1 MLQFLH
7 IRNLALLD
15 EVSLDFEPGFT
26 AVTGETGAGKSVL
39 LGALSLL
46 AGNRAE
52 KTIIRTGA
60 EECEVEASLHVE
72 DGSALI
78 PLLAELELPACEDGS
93 LILRRSLHRK
103 RGGKVLINGALA
115 TVTALQ
121 QLGEVWID
129 FHGPG
134 EPQKLFHEKNQ
145 LSLLDIFAKNGKA
158 LEKYEADYDA
168 WRGLWRDMDNLRKA
182 ERLSPEEAEFLQ
194 GQINAINEVDPSEE
208 SIEQLERD
216 FNRLDNARELSQLS
230 EQTGDG
236 VREAARAAS
245 SVLRAARELADIDP
259 AADVLAGRVDA
270 LIIEAEDLAGEYDA
284 LASGGDFDPSEAESI
299 HQRMQTWLQIRRKYG
314 PTTEAVRAKRDD
326 LVRKISSQTNVEGQ
340 LIKLEHRAGELEKLL
355 RKQADEL
362 RRNRLKG
369 AKDLAAQAKE
379 LLTKLGFKKA
389 DFSIE
394 VETEDKLSRY
404 GHSNCRFVFSPNAG
418 QPLMPLNKI
427 ASSGET
433 ARVMLALKA
442 VLAKADST
450 ALLVFD
456 EVDANVGGEIGAAV
470 GRELA
475 TLAGDH
481 QVFCV
486 THLPQVAALARQH
499 FLVEKGQDEDSTTVS
514 IRRIDEDKALR
525 ESELAR
531 MLGDRDSSSAREHA
545 RQLMSSNV
553 PLHR

>member
-1 MLQFLH
+1 MLQYLH
-7 IRNLALLD
+7 ICNLALLD
-15 EVSLDFEPGFT
+15 EISLDFEPGFT

-52 KTIIRTGA
+52 KSIIRSGA
-60 EECEVEASLHVE
+60 EECVVEAALHVGE
-72 DGSALI
+72 TSGLG
-78 PLLAELELPACEDGS
+78 PLLAELDLPPCEDNT
-93 LILRRSLHRK
+93 LILRRSLHRQ
-103 RGGKVLINGALA
+103 RGGKVMINGVLA

-145 LSLLDIFAKNGKA
+145 LSLLDIFARNGKP
-158 LEKYEADYDA
+158 LEAYQTDFDV
-168 WRGLWRDMDNLRKA
+168 WRGIWKEMENLRTA
-182 ERLSPEEAEFLQ
+182 ERISPEEAEFLQ
-194 GQINAINEVDPSEE
+194 SQIDAINEVNPNED
-208 SIEQLERD
+208 SIEALERD
-216 FNRLDNARELSQLS
+216 FKRLDNARELSQLS
-230 EQTGDG
+230 EQTRNGA
-236 VREAARAAS
+236 RQAARAGSA
-245 SVLRAARELADIDP
+245 VLRAARELAEIDS
-259 AADVLAGRVDA
+259 AADVLAGRLDA
-270 LIIEAEDLAGEYDA
+270 LILEAEDLADEYDT
-284 LASGGDFDPSEAESI
+284 LASGGDFDPNEAEQI
-299 HQRMQTWLQIRRKYG
+299 QRRMQTWLQIRRKYG
-314 PTTEAVRAKRDD
+314 PTTEAVRAKRDE
-326 LVRKISSQTNVEGQ
+326 LVRRIGSQTNVEGQ
-340 LIKLEHRAGELEKLL
+340 IIKLEHRAKEMEKGL
-355 RKQADEL
+355 RQQADEL
-362 RRNRLKG
+362 RRRRLKG
-369 AKDLAAQAKE
+369 AKELSAQARE

-394 VETEDKLSRY
+394 VETEEKLSRH
-404 GHSNCRFVFSPNAG
+404 GHSNCRFLFSPNVG
-418 QPLMPLNKI
+418 QPLMQLNKI

-475 TLAGDH
+475 ALAGDH

-499 FLVEKGQDEDSTTVS
+499 FLVEKGQDEKETTVS
-514 IRRIDEDKALR
+514 IRRIDQDKQLR

-531 MLGDRDSSSAREHA
+531 MLGDRDSNSAREHA
-545 RQLMSSNV
+545 RQLMA
-553 PLHR
+553 R

>member
-7 IRNLALLD
+7 ICNLALLD
-15 EVSLDFEPGFT
+15 EVSLDFEAGFT

-39 LGALSLL
+39 LGALSML
-46 AGNRAE
+46 AGNRVD
-52 KTIIRTGA
+52 KTIIRGGA
-60 EECEVEASLHVE
+60 EECIVEASLHVAGNKQLAE
-72 DGSALI
+72 
-78 PLLAELELPACEDGS
+78 LLDELELPPCEDGV

-103 RGGKVLINGALA
+103 RGGKVQINGALA

-121 QLGEVWID
+121 QLGEEWID

-145 LSLLDIFAKNGKA
+145 LALLDIFAKNSTA
-158 LEKYEADYDA
+158 LEAYQADFDQ
-168 WRGLWRDMDNLRKA
+168 WRGLWREMENLRTA

-194 GQINAINEVDPSEE
+194 SQINAINEVDPSDE

-216 FNRLDNARELSQLS
+216 FKRLDNARELGQLS
-230 EQTGDG
+230 EQAGEG
-236 VREAARAAS
+236 AREAAQAAS
-245 SVLRAARELADIDP
+245 RVLRAARELAEIDP
-259 AADVLAGRVDA
+259 EADALAGRLDA
-270 LIIEAEDLAGEYDA
+270 LIIEAEDLSSEYEA

-299 HQRMQTWLQIRRKYG
+299 AQRMQTWLQIRRKYG

-326 LVRKISSQTNVEGQ
+326 LVRKIGSQTNVEGQ
-340 LIKLEHRAGELEKLL
+340 LIKLEHRAGELEKSL

-362 RRNRLKG
+362 RRRRLKG
-369 AKDLAAQAKE
+369 AKDLAAQARE

-394 VETEDKLSRY
+394 VETENKLSRH
-404 GHSNCRFVFSPNAG
+404 GHSGCRFVFSPNAG

-442 VLAKADST
+442 VLAKADAT

-475 TLAGDH
+475 ALAGDH

-499 FLVEKGQDEDSTTVS
+499 FLVEKGQDDSTTTVT
-514 IRRIDEDKALR
+514 ICRIDEDKQRR

-531 MLGDRDSSSAREHA
+531 MLGDRDSKSARDHA
-545 RQLMSSNV
+545 RQLMASV
-553 PLHR
+553 

>member
-15 EVSLDFEPGFT
+15 QVSLDFEPGFT

-46 AGNRAE
+46 AGNRAD
-52 KTIIRTGA
+52 KSIIRAGA
-60 EECEVEASLHVE
+60 DECAVEASLHVSGQSE
-72 DGSALI
+72 I
-78 PLLAELELPACEDGS
+78 PALLAQLELPPCEDDA
-93 LILRRSLHRK
+93 LILRRSLHRQ
-103 RGGKVLINGALA
+103 RGGKVMINGALA

-121 QLGEVWID
+121 QLGEAWID

-145 LSLLDIFAKNGKA
+145 LALLDIFAKNGKP
-158 LEKYEADYDA
+158 LEAYQEDYDA
-168 WRGLWRDMDNLRKA
+168 WRALHREMENLRTA

-194 GQINAINEVDPSEE
+194 SQIDAINEVDPEEE

-216 FNRLDNARELSQLS
+216 FNRLDNARELTQLS
-230 EQTGDG
+230 E
-236 VREAARAAS
+236 AAGEGARRAAHEAS
-245 SVLRAARELADIDP
+245 KAVRAARDLAEIDTD
-259 AADVLAGRVDA
+259 ADALAGRLDA
-270 LIIEAEDLAGEYDA
+270 LIIEAEDLVGEYDA
-284 LASGGDFDPSEAESI
+284 LASGGDFDPSEAEAI

-314 PTTEAVRAKRDD
+314 PSPEAVRAKRDA
-326 LVRKISSQTNVEGQ
+326 LMQKIASQSDVEGQ
-340 LIKLEHRAGELEKLL
+340 IIKLEHKAGEAEKAL
-355 RKQADEL
+355 RTQADEL
-362 RRNRLKG
+362 RRRRLKG
-369 AKDLAAQAKE
+369 AKDLAAQAKK

-394 VETEDKLSRY
+394 VETESQLSRH
-404 GHSNCRFVFSPNAG
+404 GHSTCRFLFAPNVG
-418 QPLMPLNKI
+418 QALMPLNKI

-442 VLAKADST
+442 VLAKADDT

-475 TLAGDH
+475 ALAGNH

-486 THLPQVAALARQH
+486 THLPQVAAQARQH
-499 FLVEKGQDEDSTTVS
+499 YLVEKVQDKKTTTVT
-514 IRRIDEDKALR
+514 IERIDDDKDHR

-531 MLGDRDSSSAREHA
+531 MLGDRDSASAREHA
-545 RQLMSSNV
+545 RQLMAAG
-553 PLHR
+553 